1 MKKSESSS
9 KPPRCRFLAILR
21 HYPLTCG
28 CVVLIWYLCLFR
40 PPSVPSLSEIP
51 NLDKVVHVV
60 MYLGTFGIMW
70 WEHARRHATLNL
82 RRGLVLG
89 VVLPILMSG
98 VIELVQEYGTT
109 WRGGDLFDF
118 LANSLGVLLAAVFGK
133 FLFWRNAQ

>member
-1 MKKSESSS
+1 MKKSVSSS

-40 PPSVPSLSEIP
+40 PPSVSSLSEIP

-98 VIELVQEYGTT
+98 VIELCQEYLTDCRSGD
-109 WRGGDLFDF
+109 WRDF
-118 LANSLGVLLAAVFGK
+118 LANSVGVVLAAAIGQAFRK
-133 FLFWRNAQ
+133 